1 MEKTASIPDPMSDA
15 RPCFIVLNAGS
26 GQHDVRLTA
35 GIIREV
41 LGAAGRRHQLLLAER
56 GRDLP
61 HLARQAVELAKAEDG
76 IVVAAG
82 GDGTINAVAQA
93 ALGCGQ
99 PFAVLPQGT
108 FNYFGRVH
116 GISQDTRI
124 ATEALL
130 AATERPVQVGLIND
144 RVFLVNASLG
154 LYPQLLEDREAFKKR
169 FGRSRLVAIASGLL
183 SFLRERRQLVL
194 DIEIEGEARRIRT
207 PTLFV
212 GNNALQL
219 TQIGIAEAEAL
230 GRGRLVAIAMKPVG
244 TASMIGLLLRGAFGR
259 LGEADQVISFPLR
272 SLTVRP
278 PKRRRVR
285 RYKVAMDG
293 EVSRLAA
300 PLVFQVSPEP
310 LLLMVPPTP
319 VVDGD
324 PA

>member
-1 MEKTASIPDPMSDA
+1 MSASANSQQ
-15 RPCFIVLNAGS
+15 PCFIVLNASS
-26 GQHDVRLTA
+26 GHNDTNETA
-35 GIIREV
+35 DIIREV
-41 LGAAGRRHQLLLAER
+41 LTAAGRPHELLLAEQ
-56 GRDLP
+56 GRDIP
-61 HLARQAVELAKAEDG
+61 KLARKAVELAKAQDG

-108 FNYFGRVH
+108 FNYFGRAH
-116 GISQDTRI
+116 GVSQDTRI

-130 AATERPVQVGLIND
+130 TASAQPVQVGLIND
-144 RVFLVNASLG
+144 RIFLVNASLG

-169 FGRSRLVAIASGLL
+169 FGRSRLVAMVSGLL
-183 SFLRERRQLVL
+183 SFLRERRQLDL
-194 DIEIEGEARRIRT
+194 DIEIEGETRSIRT

-230 GRGRLVAIAMKPVG
+230 SRGRLVAIAMKPVG
-244 TASMIGLLLRGAFGR
+244 TLTMIGLLLRGAFGK
-259 LGEADQVISFPLR
+259 LGEADQVVSFPLR
-272 SLTVRP
+272 KLTIRP
-278 PKRRRVR
+278 PRQKRVR

-293 EVSRLAA
+293 EVTHLTS

-310 LLLMVPPTP
+310 LLLMVPLAP
-319 VVDGD
+319 VVEGAA
-324 PA
+324 P